1 MCTEYSFE
9 DKALQVVNR
18 IAKYAIRALLII
30 GLIIACSLL
39 CTASALTDEGIAAM
53 TITFRGVGF
62 IGFIICAF
70 FAYRLYRDIKKDK

>member
-9 DKALQVVNR
+9 DKALQAVNR

-30 GLIIACSLL
+30 GLIITCSLL
-39 CTASALTDEGIAAM
+39 CTASALTGEGIAAM

-62 IGFIICAF
+62 SGFIICGF
-70 FAYRLYRDIKKDK
+70 FAYRLYREIKKDK